1 MEILNEI
8 WVWIGSVLGGLT
20 VTGVLS
26 AIIAG
31 TLKGAF
37 NKTISKINVEKI
49 AEDATNKG
57 IEKVK
62 KISFEQ
68 SLQPIVESELK
79 KVNEAA
85 NEYIKK
91 ALSDTQKGYDNI
103 IAVLEKFYAYFDDS
117 LVSENK
123 KQELRQA
130 LDEAKNKP
138 VDTQNIKVDEIVEEE
153 AKQAVETEYSRQKG
167 NIER

>member
-37 NKTISKINVEKI
+37 TKTISKINVEKI
-49 AEDATNKG
+49 AEEATNKG

-79 KVNEAA
+79 KV
-85 NEYIKK
+85 K
-91 ALSDTQKGYDNI
+91 
-103 IAVLEKFYAYFDDS
+103 
-117 LVSENK
+117 
-123 KQELRQA
+123 
-130 LDEAKNKP
+130 
-138 VDTQNIKVDEIVEEE
+138 
-153 AKQAVETEYSRQKG
+153 
-167 NIER
+167 